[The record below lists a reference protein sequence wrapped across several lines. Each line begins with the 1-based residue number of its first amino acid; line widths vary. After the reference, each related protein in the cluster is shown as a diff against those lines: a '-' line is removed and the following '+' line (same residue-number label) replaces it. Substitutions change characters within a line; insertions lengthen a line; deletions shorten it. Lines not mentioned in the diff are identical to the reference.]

1 MPGDTPRLRIAV
13 RVQPRSSRD
22 RVVGRQGDS
31 IKVQVK
37 APPVEGAANASVVD
51 VLAEWL
57 GIPRRCVSVSRGQ
70 SGRNKVV
77 DVVLDDPGDLGRIER
92 LLEGLVDSKNGAA

>member
-1 MPGDTPRLRIAV
+1 MPGDAPRLRIAI

-22 RVVGRQGDS
+22 RVAGRQGES

-37 APPVEGAANASVVD
+37 APPVEGAANAAVID
-51 VLAEWL
+51 VLAGWL
-57 GIPRRCVSVSRGQ
+57 GVPRRSLSIRHGQ

-77 DVVLDDPGDLGRIER
+77 EVAVDDPAER
-92 LLEGLVDSKNGAA
+92 RRLEQLLAGLVDSKNGAA